1 MNVENLIKALND
13 GDNVTAQKE
22 FNTAMGQKVTDAL
35 DAKKIDI
42 ASGMVSRDEVNKQT
56 AENEE

>member
-42 ASGMVSRDEVNKQT
+42 ASRMVNKSDAT

>member
-22 FNTAMGQKVTDAL
+22 FETSMGQKISDAL

-42 ASGMVSRDEVNKQT
+42 ASGMVNRDEVITQT
-56 AENEE
+56 ADNE

>member
-13 GDNVTAQKE
+13 GDNVTEQKE

-42 ASGMVSRDEVNKQT
+42 ASGMVSRDEVIKQT

>member
-22 FNTAMGQKVTDAL
+22 FETSMGQKISDAL

-42 ASGMVSRDEVNKQT
+42 ASGMVNRDGVITKT
-56 AENEE
+56 ADNE

>member
-42 ASGMVSRDEVNKQT
+42 ASGMVTKSDVT

>member
-42 ASGMVSRDEVNKQT
+42 ASGMVNKSDAT

>member
-42 ASGMVSRDEVNKQT
+42 ASGMVTKSDET